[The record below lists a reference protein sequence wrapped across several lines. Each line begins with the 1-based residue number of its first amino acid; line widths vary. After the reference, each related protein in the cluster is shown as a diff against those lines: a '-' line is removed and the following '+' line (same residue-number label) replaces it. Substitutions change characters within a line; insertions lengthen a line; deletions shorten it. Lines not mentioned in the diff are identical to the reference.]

1 MDILTAQNLAEEIRT
16 APSERLKEWSEMKD
30 IFFSYPSLIRLQGLI
45 NSGKANIGADEL
57 CFLNEVAHSLS
68 ASPMYYSAGSVTTK
82 EKDIADTLADMMSK
96 YAFFNPQY
104 SSPCSLEEAF
114 RLGKKAVEY
123 KKTKSFSMGDLS
135 LFSAD
140 SDKLAS
146 LGAALNGL
154 DESFCE
160 NGICVA
166 NDQYIKKEKRVK
178 SNKKYLISFV
188 SLTEDSEFDALLD
201 FAKAVPQLKGTI
213 LAFADERYKLFAKI
227 LEHSKKLSV
236 ITEHEPLLLSITD
249 FLFNRELTI
258 AVISKKSAK
267 KRLESL
273 ALKKGVE
280 IHHPIKITK
289 QSKINV
295 VYKNTVLTSFSYD
308 ILKNLMLFSSIDV
321 NIPNQL
327 DSWVSLPDVGTYKS
341 EKTAESVYM
350 TSVSLG
356 SPESA
361 FLSSINAL
369 VSPFISAACDGKCT
383 KNSEFSITV
392 NAKFSTNAEDSYAA
406 LLGIYRAITEIGVVV
421 ENPSITFT
429 DSEPSVSV
437 ALKVSSFGEIS
448 EVSTSLS
455 REDLYSYLLKDN
467 KIPDFAVLRDLIN
480 GKKL

>member
-16 APSERLKEWSEMKD
+16 APVARLKELSATSD
-30 IFFSYPSLIRLQGLI
+30 VFLSFPALVRLQAAI
-45 NSGKANIGADEL
+45 NSGKAKIGADEI
-57 CFLNEVAHSLS
+57 CFLNGVAHSLS
-68 ASPMYYSAGSVTTK
+68 AFPKYYSAGSVTTK

-114 RLGKKAVEY
+114 CLGKKAVEY

-160 NGICVA
+160 NGICIA

-178 SNKKYLISFV
+178 SNKKYLVSYV
-188 SLTEDSEFDALLD
+188 SLKEDAEFDTLLN
-201 FAKAVPQLKGTI
+201 FAKEVPLLKGTI

-249 FLFNRELTI
+249 FLFNKELTI

-267 KRLESL
+267 KKLESL

-280 IHHPIKITK
+280 IYHPIEITK
-289 QSKINV
+289 QPKINV
-295 VYKNTVLTSFSYD
+295 VYKNIVLTSFSYD
-308 ILKNLMLFSSIDV
+308 VLRGLMLFSSLDV
-321 NIPNQL
+321 DIPNQL
-327 DSWVSLPDVGTYKS
+327 DSLVSLPDVSTYKS
-341 EKTAESVYM
+341 ENTAESVYM
-350 TSVSLG
+350 TSVSFS
-356 SPESA
+356 SPERA
-361 FLSSINAL
+361 FLSSINAI
-369 VSPFISAACDGKCT
+369 VSPFISAAYDGKCT

-392 NAKFSTNAEDSYAA
+392 NAKFSTKAEDSYAA
-406 LLGIYRAITEIGVVV
+406 LLGIYRAITEMGVVV

-429 DSEPSVSV
+429 DSEPSISV

-448 EVSTSLS
+448 EASTSLS
-455 REDLYSYLLKDN
+455 REDLYSSLLTDN
-467 KIPDFAVLRDLIN
+467 KMPNFEVLRDLIN
-480 GKKL
+480 GKNL